1 MRSADN
7 GKLTAV
13 LCLLAT
19 MVGWGCIPA
28 FLRHFTGYLDAWTV
42 NALRYSVGA
51 LFWLPFVVVL
61 HSRRQWAAAVPP
73 GRSVWRDALLPA
85 SVNIV
90 GQVGY
95 AVTPYFIPASSLGFV
110 LRLSFAFTVLF
121 GFLFLAEERR
131 LARQPAFWLGV
142 AVSLGG
148 LGLMFLHTLRVGSS
162 RELIG
167 MTICAATTVGWGAY
181 AVSVRIRMAPYPI
194 RLSFGVISLY
204 SAAVLLLLVVAA
216 PNVPV
221 HPIADIGP
229 ADGLLWRAHAL
240 GRLDA
245 RLWCYLIGTAFVG
258 IAMGHVL
265 YYRGIR
271 RLGPVVA
278 SGVLL
283 GTPFVTLLAAWLAL
297 DERMTALELAGGL
310 AVVLGGACLVRAKA
324 RLERPTTHPA

>member
-1 MRSADN
+1 MPRADH
-7 GKLTAV
+7 GTLTAIG
-13 LCLLAT
+13 CLLAT
-19 MVGWGCIPA
+19 MVGWGCIPV

-61 HSRRQWAAAVPP
+61 HRRRAWAAAVPP
-73 GRSVWRDALLPA
+73 GRSVWRDALLPT
-85 SVNIV
+85 SVNV
-90 GQVGY
+90 LGQVGY
-95 AVTPYFIPASSLGFV
+95 AVSPYFIPASSLGFV

-148 LGLMFLHTLRVGSS
+148 LAVMFLDKLRAGSA
-162 RELIG
+162 REVLGIV
-167 MTICAATTVGWGAY
+167 ICAATTVGWGAY
-181 AVSVRIRMAPYPI
+181 AVSVRICMAPYPI

-204 SAAVLLLLVVAA
+204 TAAVLLLLVVVA
-216 PNVPV
+216 PNVPA
-221 HPIADIGP
+221 HPLADLAP
-229 ADGLLWRAHAL
+229 ADGLLWRTRAL
-240 GRLDA
+240 GRLGP
-245 RLWCYLIGTAFVG
+245 RLWCYLVGTAFVG

-283 GTPFVTLLAAWLAL
+283 GTPFVTLLVAWLAL
-297 DERMTALELAGGL
+297 DERMAALELAGGL
-310 AVVLGGACLVRAKA
+310 AVVLGGACLIRARA
-324 RLERPTTHPA
+324 RLERLAPAAT